1 MYFSLTVL
9 DIKSQLV
16 RINYVWNYSWSLV
29 SRISISLDVLAL
41 NPVYLWN
48 ISDVVLTPEAIKII
62 LTSDPVLR
70 LTDPEKTFVLRTDA
84 LDYGIGAVLMQE
96 HEGKLFPICY
106 ASRKLSDAERNY
118 STIECGVSR
127 DFICIYT
134 VYALYYR
141 TNLLSI

>member
-48 ISDVVLTPEAIKII
+48 ISDVVSTPGAIKII

-70 LTDPEKTFVLRTDA
+70 LPDPEKTFVLRTDA
-84 LDYGIGAVLMQE
+84 SDYGIGAVLMQE

-106 ASRKLSDAERNY
+106 ASRKSSDAERNY
-118 STIECGVSR
+118 STIEK
-127 DFICIYT
+127 
-134 VYALYYR
+134 
-141 TNLLSI
+141 

>member
-41 NPVYLWN
+41 NSVYLWN
-48 ISDVVLTPEAIKII
+48 ISDVVSTPGAIKII
-62 LTSDPVLR
+62 LTSDPDLH
-70 LTDPEKTFVLRTDA
+70 LPDPEKTFVLRTDA
-84 LDYGIGAVLMQE
+84 SDYGIGAVLMQE

-118 STIECGVSR
+118 STIEK
-127 DFICIYT
+127 
-134 VYALYYR
+134 
-141 TNLLSI
+141 

>member
-16 RINYVWNYSWSLV
+16 RINYVCNYSWSLV

-48 ISDVVLTPEAIKII
+48 ISDVVLTPEAIEII

-96 HEGKLFPICY
+96 HEGKLFPICH

-118 STIECGVSR
+118 STIEK
-127 DFICIYT
+127 
-134 VYALYYR
+134 
-141 TNLLSI
+141 

>member
-48 ISDVVLTPEAIKII
+48 ISDVVSTPEAIKII

-70 LTDPEKTFVLRTDA
+70 LPDPEKTFVLRTDA

-106 ASRKLSDAERNY
+106 ASRKLSDAEHNY
-118 STIECGVSR
+118 STIEK
-127 DFICIYT
+127 
-134 VYALYYR
+134 
-141 TNLLSI
+141 

>member
-9 DIKSQLV
+9 DIKSQLL

-48 ISDVVLTPEAIKII
+48 ISDVVSTPEAIKII

-70 LTDPEKTFVLRTDA
+70 LPDPEKTFVQRTDA

-118 STIECGVSR
+118 STIEK
-127 DFICIYT
+127 
-134 VYALYYR
+134 
-141 TNLLSI
+141 

>member
-1 MYFSLTVL
+1 MTPTRKPIRLLRLFSLV
-9 DIKSQLV
+9 IQS
-16 RINYVWNYSWSLV
+16 
-29 SRISISLDVLAL
+29 
-41 NPVYLWN
+41 
-48 ISDVVLTPEAIKII
+48 
-62 LTSDPVLR
+62 
-70 LTDPEKTFVLRTDA
+70 FVLRTDA
-84 LDYGIGAVLMQE
+84 SDYGIGAVLMQE

-141 TNLLSI
+141 KNLLSI

>member
-16 RINYVWNYSWSLV
+16 RIDYVCNYSWSLV

-118 STIECGVSR
+118 STIEK
-127 DFICIYT
+127 
-134 VYALYYR
+134 
-141 TNLLSI
+141 

>member
-48 ISDVVLTPEAIKII
+48 ISDVVSTPEAIKII
-62 LTSDPVLR
+62 LTSYPVLR
-70 LTDPEKTFVLRTDA
+70 LPDPEKTFVLRIDA

-96 HEGKLFPICY
+96 HEGKLFPICH

-118 STIECGVSR
+118 STIEK
-127 DFICIYT
+127 
-134 VYALYYR
+134 
-141 TNLLSI
+141 

>member
-16 RINYVWNYSWSLV
+16 RINCVCNYSWSLV

-48 ISDVVLTPEAIKII
+48 ISDVVSTPGAIKII

-106 ASRKLSDAERNY
+106 ARRKLSDAERNY
-118 STIECGVSR
+118 STIEK
-127 DFICIYT
+127 
-134 VYALYYR
+134 
-141 TNLLSI
+141 

>member
-48 ISDVVLTPEAIKII
+48 ISDVVSTPGAIKII

-70 LTDPEKTFVLRTDA
+70 LPDPEKTFVLRTDA
-84 LDYGIGAVLMQE
+84 SDYGIGAVLMQE

-118 STIECGVSR
+118 STIEK
-127 DFICIYT
+127 
-134 VYALYYR
+134 
-141 TNLLSI
+141 

>member
-48 ISDVVLTPEAIKII
+48 ISDVVSTPEAIKII
-62 LTSDPVLR
+62 LIC
-70 LTDPEKTFVLRTDA
+70 LRTDA

-118 STIECGVSR
+118 STIEK
-127 DFICIYT
+127 
-134 VYALYYR
+134 
-141 TNLLSI
+141 

>member
-48 ISDVVLTPEAIKII
+48 ISDVVSTPEAIKII

-70 LTDPEKTFVLRTDA
+70 LPDPEKTFVLRTDA

-118 STIECGVSR
+118 STIEK
-127 DFICIYT
+127 
-134 VYALYYR
+134 
-141 TNLLSI
+141 

>member
-48 ISDVVLTPEAIKII
+48 ISDDVST
-62 LTSDPVLR
+62 
-70 LTDPEKTFVLRTDA
+70 PEKTFVLRTDA

-118 STIECGVSR
+118 STIEK
-127 DFICIYT
+127 
-134 VYALYYR
+134 
-141 TNLLSI
+141 

>member
-48 ISDVVLTPEAIKII
+48 ISDVVLTPEAIEII

-106 ASRKLSDAERNY
+106 ASRNLSDAERNY
-118 STIECGVSR
+118 STIEK
-127 DFICIYT
+127 
-134 VYALYYR
+134 
-141 TNLLSI
+141 

>member
-48 ISDVVLTPEAIKII
+48 ISDVVSTPGAIKII
-62 LTSDPVLR
+62 LTSDPDLH
-70 LTDPEKTFVLRTDA
+70 LLDPEKTFVLRTDA
-84 LDYGIGAVLMQE
+84 SDYGIGAVLMQE

-118 STIECGVSR
+118 STIEK
-127 DFICIYT
+127 
-134 VYALYYR
+134 
-141 TNLLSI
+141 

>member
-48 ISDVVLTPEAIKII
+48 ISDVVSTPEAIKII
-62 LTSDPVLR
+62 LTSDPVLC
-70 LTDPEKTFVLRTDA
+70 LPDPEKTFVLRTDA

-118 STIECGVSR
+118 STIEK
-127 DFICIYT
+127 
-134 VYALYYR
+134 
-141 TNLLSI
+141 